1 MEAIHWA
8 DQIVKKVVHNS
19 GIKNSYTVAAGITPS
34 GVVHIGNFREIMTVD
49 LIARAFKH
57 SKKRVRFIYSWDD
70 YDVFRKVPK
79 GMPKPEMLKKHLRKP
94 IIDIPD
100 PFETESSY
108 ARHHELDVEQDVA
121 KVGIFPEYIY
131 QAKKYRKGEYNKEIK
146 TALKNTE
153 KIKEI
158 LNEFRK
164 EPLPKDWLP
173 ITGFCQECGKDNL
186 KFYDYDN
193 KNTLKMDCK
202 DCDTTITV
210 NIDKANFLK
219 LPWRI
224 DWPMRWAYEKVD
236 FEPGGKDHSTTGG
249 SFSTAKDLVKL
260 FKGTAP
266 SYLMYNFISIKG
278 AGGKISSSLGNVITL
293 RDCLEIYEPIL
304 IRWLFAGTRPGS
316 EFAISFD
323 LDVLKL
329 YEDFDKCERI
339 YYKKQEAK
347 NDKEFAQQKRIY
359 ELSAINKPL
368 KKIPI
373 QPSFRH
379 LTNIVQIYNND
390 LKKIIN
396 YYNPQSKE
404 DKEKITTRANCAIN
418 WLKNYAPEDMKF
430 KLQEKPSKK
439 ITSQLKENEKKA
451 LIKLSNS
458 LKNKKFNEKTLFE
471 EFYNISKSLE
481 LTPKE
486 FFQAAYKILIN
497 KQKGPKLATLVLEI
511 GQKKTASVL
520 EALKQ

>member
-8 DQIVKKVVHNS
+8 DQIVKRVVHDK
-19 GIKNSYTVAAGITPS
+19 GKKDSYTVAAGITPS

-57 SKKRVRFIYSWDD
+57 ANKKARFIYSWDD

-100 PFETESSY
+100 PSGTESSY
-108 ARHHELDVEQDVA
+108 ARHHEVDVEKDVA

-131 QAKKYRKGEYNKEIK
+131 QAKKYRKGDYAKHIK
-146 TALKNTE
+146 IALKNTE

-164 EPLPKDWLP
+164 EDLAKDWLP
-173 ITGFCQECGKDNL
+173 ITGFCPECGKDNL

-202 DCDTTITV
+202 DCNTTTTI
-210 NIDKANFLK
+210 NIDKVNFLK

-224 DWPMRWAYEKVD
+224 DWPMRWAYEQVD

-249 SFSTAKDLVKL
+249 SFSTAKDIVKL

-293 RDCLEIYEPIL
+293 RDCLEIYEPIM

-339 YYKKQEAK
+339 YYKKQEVK
-347 NDKEFAQQKRIY
+347 NDKKFAQNKRVY
-359 ELSAINKPL
+359 ELSVIDKPS

-379 LTNIVQIYNND
+379 LTNIVQIYNKDIN
-390 LKKIIN
+390 KILN
-396 YYNPQSKE
+396 YYAPKTKE

-418 WLKNYAPEDMKF
+418 WLKKYAPEDMKF

-439 ITSQLKENEKKA
+439 IISKLKENEKQA
-451 LIKLSNS
+451 LIKLSES
-458 LKNKKFNEKTLFE
+458 LKNKEFNEKSLFE

-481 LTPKE
+481 LEPKD
-486 FFQAAYKILIN
+486 FFKSAYTILIN
-497 KQKGPKLATLVLEI
+497 KSKGPKLATLILEI
-511 GQKKTASVL
+511 GKEQATNIL
-520 EALKQ
+520 EQLKQ

>member
-8 DQIVKKVVHNS
+8 DQIVRRVIHDK
-19 GIKNSYTVAAGITPS
+19 GDKNSYTVAAGITPS

-57 SKKRVRFIYSWDD
+57 AKKRARFIYSWDD

-79 GMPKPEMLKKHLRKP
+79 GMPKPDMLKKHLRKP

-131 QAKKYRKGEYNKEIK
+131 QAKKYRKGDYIKEIK
-146 TALKNTE
+146 IALKSTD

-173 ITGFCQECGKDNL
+173 ITGFCPECGKDNL
-186 KFYDYDN
+186 KFSNYDN
-193 KNTLKMDCK
+193 KDTLKMDCK
-202 DCDTTITV
+202 DCNTTI
-210 NIDKANFLK
+210 NINLNKADFLK

-224 DWPMRWAYEKVD
+224 DWPMRWAYEEVD

-249 SFSTAKDLVKL
+249 SFSTAKEIVKL

-293 RDCLEIYEPIL
+293 RDCLEIYEPMIV
-304 IRWLFAGTRPGS
+304 RWLFAGTRPGS

-368 KKIPI
+368 KKISI

-418 WLKNYAPEDMKF
+418 WLKKYAPEDMKF
-430 KLQEKPSKK
+430 KLQENPSKK
-439 ITSQLKENEKKA
+439 IISQLKENEKQA

-458 LKNKKFNEKTLFE
+458 LKNKKFDEKSLFE

-481 LTPKE
+481 LESKE
-486 FFQAAYKILIN
+486 FFQVAYKILIN
-497 KQKGPKLATLVLEI
+497 KQKGPKLAPFILEI
-511 GQKKTASVL
+511 GKEKTIDIL
-520 EALKQ
+520 NTLKQ